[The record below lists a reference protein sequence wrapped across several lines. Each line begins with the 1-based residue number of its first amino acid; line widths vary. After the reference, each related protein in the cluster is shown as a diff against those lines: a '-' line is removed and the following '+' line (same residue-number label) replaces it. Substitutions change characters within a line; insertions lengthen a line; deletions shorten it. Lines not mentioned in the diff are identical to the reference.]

1 MACFRRTHRRSG
13 WTSLNSNAIKPEL
26 RALSSTTRNPRSSDQ
41 PEADFNDIHV
51 SPAFRMPIGMA
62 WHTPADV
69 ATELPGL
76 RVQER
81 EPTYLYIG
89 YGNNSF
95 RVEIDAMVL
104 SFCLSAPVWPVLA
117 RACCLARGGK
127 LISSDMLWP
136 FCNDFCYDL
145 CMLHA
150 IVLKCIFS
158 TYPVVY
164 TQWEYCCLR
173 FREVRK
179 IMKQI
184 KKIRK

>member
-13 WTSLNSNAIKPEL
+13 WTSLNLNAIKPEL

-81 EPTYLYIG
+81 EREPTYLYSG

-95 RVEIDAMVL
+95 RVEIDAIVL

-117 RACCLARGGK
+117 RACCLARGGGNWSH
-127 LISSDMLWP
+127 LTCSGLFAMTFAMIYVCCTLLCSSAFFPHTL
-136 FCNDFCYDL
+136 
-145 CMLHA
+145 
-150 IVLKCIFS
+150 
-158 TYPVVY
+158 
-164 TQWEYCCLR
+164 
-173 FREVRK
+173 
-179 IMKQI
+179 
-184 KKIRK
+184 